1 MSRTTLL
8 QERRMQTFQN
18 VLGHWQARRLSAQEA
33 AELLG
38 MSERSFRRYRRRYE
52 EEGVYGLVGR
62 RLGEASARRVPTD
75 QVTWVLDEYRT
86 RYRGWTVKHFHDH
99 LRDRHG
105 FVWSYTWTKTAL
117 QRAGLV
123 SKAQRRGAHRRRRQR
138 KPCIGMMLHQ
148 DGSRHEWLAG
158 QPPLDLIV
166 TMDDA
171 TSEIYSAF
179 LVEEEGT
186 ASTFRALKQVFRAK
200 GLPSS
205 LYTDRAS
212 HYFHTPE
219 AGGKVA
225 KDQHTQVG
233 RALHQLGIEHIAA
246 YSPEARGRS
255 ERAFG
260 TLQDRLVK
268 ELALAGIA
276 TVEAADRFIAD
287 TYLPDHNRR
296 FTTPPELEDSA
307 FVPLEHPGQI
317 DDILCRRTDR
327 TVARDN
333 TVRYERRV
341 LQIPATPA
349 RHHYVKAR
357 VRVHEYPDGTLA
369 LFHGPRCL
377 ARYTANG
384 EPIETPTRQAA

>member
-1 MSRTTLL
+1 M
-8 QERRMQTFQN
+8 
-18 VLGHWQARRLSAQEA
+18 
-33 AELLG
+33 
-38 MSERSFRRYRRRYE
+38 
-52 EEGVYGLVGR
+52 
-62 RLGEASARRVPTD
+62 
-75 QVTWVLDEYRT
+75 
-86 RYRGWTVKHFHDH
+86 
-99 LRDRHG
+99 
-105 FVWSYTWTKTAL
+105 
-117 QRAGLV
+117 
-123 SKAQRRGAHRRRRQR
+123 
-138 KPCIGMMLHQ
+138 
-148 DGSRHEWLAG
+148 
-158 QPPLDLIV
+158 
-166 TMDDA
+166 
-171 TSEIYSAF
+171 
-179 LVEEEGT
+179 
-186 ASTFRALKQVFRAK
+186 
-200 GLPSS
+200 PSS
-205 LYTDRAS
+205 LYTDRGS

-255 ERAFG
+255 ERGFG

-341 LQIPATPA
+341 LQIPATPSQTPLRQGQGPGPRVSRRNPRPLPRA
-349 RHHYVKAR
+349 PMPRPLHRQRRAHRNPNPAGR
-357 VRVHEYPDGTLA
+357 VRRFDATGRRPVDKWTA
-369 LFHGPRCL
+369 APRL
-377 ARYTANG
+377 TTSPQGKPQQQKRTK
-384 EPIETPTRQAA
+384 